1 MALRWSLYLTQT
13 RWSIMH
19 YAFNKNR
26 LVSRPGPERHALR
39 YAANR
44 SSRLTWWSGNV
55 HRSMAFIWILSSF
68 CCLSADSRGAWI
80 NQPTFTGPKWQQWR
94 SDCRQ
99 RHFTFRWLRFI
110 FTQSRFHFWGVSLRP
125 NETSSGGQ
133 SNYRLTRTRHLL
145 AIRFCGADGKIK
157 RVAYAGFDFCGI
169 VVFTGD
175 DVTISFIW
183 IIQLSLSRWMFSGI
197 QLFYYYGF
205 FL

>member
-1 MALRWSLYLTQT
+1 MKRQ
-13 RWSIMH
+13 
-19 YAFNKNR
+19 
-26 LVSRPGPERHALR
+26 
-39 YAANR
+39 R
-44 SSRLTWWSGNV
+44 SPVDGFHLNSVKFLLPFRRLTGRVNQSAHFHWAQMAT
-55 HRSMAFIWILSSF
+55 MAFWLS
-68 CCLSADSRGAWI
+68 
-80 NQPTFTGPKWQQWR
+80 PTT
-94 SDCRQ
+94 
-99 RHFTFRWLRFI
+99 FTFRWLRFI

-183 IIQLSLSRWMFSGI
+183 IIQLSSSRWMFSGI